1 MQGKPVHSRL
11 VFYPGDL
18 VFSEGDEAGWA
29 YLVQSGKIEIF
40 TIKPDG
46 KEYTLAM
53 LGPGRLFGEMA
64 LIDELPRMASAR
76 AIEMTTL
83 VLISNEILSK
93 SLENAP
99 PLVLEL
105 IHNISNNL
113 RSLTRTHLVNAGIEN
128 EGPRPYIGKVIS

>member
-1 MQGKPVHSRL
+1 MQGKSVHSRL

-40 TIKPDG
+40 TMKPDG
-46 KEYTLAM
+46 SEYTLAL

-113 RSLTRTHLVNAGIEN
+113 RSLTRKHLVTAGTEN
-128 EGPRPYIGKVIS
+128 DGHRPYLGNVLS

>member
-1 MQGKPVHSRL
+1 MQGKSIHSRL

-46 KEYTLAM
+46 SEYTLA
-53 LGPGRLFGEMA
+53 LLSPGRLFGEMA

-76 AIEMTTL
+76 AIEMTPL
-83 VLISNEILSK
+83 VLISNEMLSK

-113 RSLTRTHLVNAGIEN
+113 RSLTRTHLVNAGLES
-128 EGPRPYIGKVIS
+128 EGRRPYIGKVLS